1 MANRKEQTELFRTIW
16 AIANDLRGAVDG
28 WTFKAYVL
36 GAIFYRYISEDICR
50 YVAEIQ
56 EKAGVPDFDYSA
68 MSDEEAETAHEM
80 IVDEKGYFILPSQLF
95 KNVLKTAEQDEN
107 LNEHLGKIFRAIESS
122 PGDKPSKEK
131 IAGLFSDFA
140 VDNTMIGNTV
150 GIRNKL
156 LAKLLKR
163 VDEMDLSQHL
173 EDNHNDTFGDAYEFL
188 MKMYASQAGKS
199 GGEFFTPQEV
209 SELIAEIAAWGTED
223 IKRVYDPACGS
234 GSLLLKFQKIHGRD
248 LEGLKFYGQ
257 EINPTTFNLCRSNM
271 FLHHVN
277 YNDFDICLNDTLL
290 HPEHIDMVKDGKG
303 CFDCIVS
310 NPPYAMK
317 WVGKE
322 NPLLMNDP
330 RYADAGVLAPVSAA
344 DFAFILH
351 MYYHLKDSG
360 CCAIVEYPG
369 LLSRG
374 GAEKRIREYLLKE
387 NAIDTIIQLPE
398 NLFFGV
404 SIPTCII
411 VIKKQARRAGD
422 DKVLFIDASREFYKD
437 GNKNYLSKDNQANI
451 FNYYVKREEIDNISK
466 LVSVDDIIA
475 NNVNLSVS
483 AYVKQEDIK
492 EEIDITDINERLNNS
507 HDANKGIIS
516 EVNEL
521 RKHVD
526 EVIKCDYNAPMVMIP
541 LYCLLDYEQPTK
553 YIVKSTD
560 YDDSYKTPV
569 LTAGQ
574 SFILGYTNETEGIYH
589 ASKDNPVIIF
599 DDFVT
604 SFHWVDFDFKV
615 KSSAIKILKPK
626 NDYNLRFIYY
636 GMLGIQFKPKEHARH
651 WISLYS
657 KFQVPYPKEFVDV
670 ANIVNKINVFTD
682 LISKLQ
688 EEIELRQKQYEYYRE
703 KLLTFE

>member
-36 GAIFYRYISEDICR
+36 GAIFYRYISEDICQ
-50 YVAEIQ
+50 YVAELQ
-56 EKAGVPDFDYSA
+56 AAAGVHDFDYSA

-188 MKMYASQAGKS
+188 MKMYASKAGKS

-234 GSLLLKFQKIHGRD
+234 GSLLLKFQKIHGRK

-277 YNDFDICLNDTLL
+277 YNDFDIRLNDTLL
-290 HPEHIDMVKDGKG
+290 HPEHIDMVRDGKG

-310 NPPYAMK
+310 NPPYSLK

-330 RYADAGVLAPVSAA
+330 RYADAGVLAPASAA
-344 DFAFILH
+344 DLAFVLH

-360 CCAIVEYPG
+360 CCAIVEFPG
-369 LLSRG
+369 VLYRG
-374 GAEKRIREYLLKE
+374 GAEKKIREYLLNE
-387 NAIDTIIQLPE
+387 NAIDAIIQMPA

-404 SIPTCII
+404 SIATCII
-411 VIKKQARRAGD
+411 VLKKQGRRAGD
-422 DKVLFIDASREFYKD
+422 DKVLFIDASHEFVKD
-437 GNKNYLSKDNQANI
+437 GNSNYLSEENQQNI
-451 FNYYVKREEIDNISK
+451 FNYYKNREDKQYISK
-466 LVSVDDIIA
+466 LVSTADIIA
-475 NNVNLSVS
+475 NECSLNVSS
-483 AYVKQEDIK
+483 YVEQEDTREKIK
-492 EEIDITDINERLNNS
+492 IEEVNERLRTVV
-507 HDANKGIIS
+507 S
-516 EVNEL
+516 ESNAL
-521 RKHVD
+521 R
-526 EVIKCDYNAPMVMIP
+526 
-541 LYCLLDYEQPTK
+541 EQ
-553 YIVKSTD
+553 I
-560 YDDSYKTPV
+560 
-569 LTAGQ
+569 
-574 SFILGYTNETEGIYH
+574 E
-589 ASKDNPVIIF
+589 
-599 DDFVT
+599 
-604 SFHWVDFDFKV
+604 
-615 KSSAIKILKPK
+615 KILA
-626 NDYNLRFIYY
+626 L
-636 GMLGIQFKPKEHARH
+636 
-651 WISLYS
+651 
-657 KFQVPYPKEFVDV
+657 
-670 ANIVNKINVFTD
+670 
-682 LISKLQ
+682 
-688 EEIELRQKQYEYYRE
+688 
-703 KLLTFE
+703 

>member
-50 YVAEIQ
+50 YVAKIQ
-56 EKAGVPDFDYSA
+56 AEAGEANFDYAA
-68 MSDEEAETAHEM
+68 MSDDDAETAHDM
-80 IVDEKGYFILPSQLF
+80 IVDEMGYFIKPSQLF
-95 KNVLKTAEQDEN
+95 KNVLKMAEQDEN

-188 MKMYASQAGKS
+188 MKMYASKAGKS

-234 GSLLLKFQKIHGRD
+234 GSLLLKFQKIHGRN

-277 YNDFDICLNDTLL
+277 YNDFDIRLNDTLL

-310 NPPYAMK
+310 NPPYSLK

-330 RYADAGVLAPVSAA
+330 RYADAGILAPGNAA
-344 DFAFILH
+344 DMAFVLH
-351 MYYHLKDSG
+351 MYYHLKDTG
-360 CCAIVEYPG
+360 CCAIVEFPG
-369 LLSRG
+369 VLYRS
-374 GAEKRIREYLLKE
+374 GAEKKIREYLLKE
-387 NAIDTIIQLPE
+387 NAIDAIIQMPE

-404 SIPTCII
+404 NIATCII
-411 VIKKQARRAGD
+411 VLKKQARRAGD
-422 DKVLFIDASREFYKD
+422 DKVLFINASREYYKE
-437 GNKNYLSKDNQANI
+437 GNKNYLSEDNQKNI
-451 FNYYVKREEIDNISK
+451 LGYYSARENKDYISR
-466 LVSVDDIIA
+466 LVTTDEIIA
-475 NNVNLSVS
+475 NGCNLSVA
-483 AYVKQEDIK
+483 AYVESEDTRG
-492 EEIDITDINERLNNS
+492 EIDIQ
-507 HDANKGIIS
+507 
-516 EVNEL
+516 EVNQRL
-521 RKHVD
+521 GTLVD
-526 EVIKCDYNAPMVMIP
+526 ERNLLYEKIDAIIKEIGDY
-541 LYCLLDYEQPTK
+541 
-553 YIVKSTD
+553 
-560 YDDSYKTPV
+560 
-569 LTAGQ
+569 
-574 SFILGYTNETEGIYH
+574 
-589 ASKDNPVIIF
+589 
-599 DDFVT
+599 
-604 SFHWVDFDFKV
+604 
-615 KSSAIKILKPK
+615 
-626 NDYNLRFIYY
+626 
-636 GMLGIQFKPKEHARH
+636 
-651 WISLYS
+651 
-657 KFQVPYPKEFVDV
+657 
-670 ANIVNKINVFTD
+670 
-682 LISKLQ
+682 
-688 EEIELRQKQYEYYRE
+688 
-703 KLLTFE
+703 

>member
-36 GAIFYRYISEDICR
+36 GAIFYRYISEDICQ
-50 YVAEIQ
+50 YVAELQ
-56 EKAGVPDFDYSA
+56 AAAGVPDFDYSA

-95 KNVLKTAEQDEN
+95 KNVLKTADDDEN

-150 GIRNKL
+150 GIRNILLRKL
-156 LAKLLKR
+156 LHR

-234 GSLLLKFQKIHGRD
+234 GSLLLKFQKIHGRK

-277 YNDFDICLNDTLL
+277 YNDFDIALNDTLL
-290 HPEHIDMVKDGKG
+290 HPEHINMVKDGKG

-310 NPPYAMK
+310 NPPYALK
-317 WVGKE
+317 WIGKE
-322 NPLLMNDP
+322 NPLLLNDP
-330 RYADAGVLAPVSAA
+330 RYADAGVLAPPSAA

-360 CCAIVEYPG
+360 CCAVVEFPG
-369 LLSRG
+369 ILYRG
-374 GAEKRIREYLLKE
+374 GAEKKIREYLLKE
-387 NAIDTIIQLPE
+387 NAIDTVIQLPP
-398 NLFFGV
+398 NLFYGV
-404 SIPTCII
+404 GIATCI
-411 VIKKQARRAGD
+411 VVLKKQGRRAGD
-422 DKVLFIDASREFYKD
+422 DKVLFIDASREFIKD
-437 GNKNYLSKDNQANI
+437 GNKNYLSEDNQKNI
-451 FNYYVKREEIDNISK
+451 FEYYKKRENIDYISR
-466 LVSVDDIIA
+466 LVSTEDIIS
-475 NNVNLSVS
+475 NECNLNVS
-483 AYVKQEDIK
+483 AYVEQEDTREK
-492 EEIDITDINERLNNS
+492 INIE
-507 HDANKGIIS
+507 
-516 EVNEL
+516 EVNNRL
-521 RKHVD
+521 RTVVS
-526 EVIKCDYNAPMVMIP
+526 ESNA
-541 LYCLLDYEQPTK
+541 LREQIDK
-553 YIVKSTD
+553 
-560 YDDSYKTPV
+560 
-569 LTAGQ
+569 
-574 SFILGYTNETEGIYH
+574 
-589 ASKDNPVIIF
+589 IF
-599 DDFVT
+599 D
-604 SFHWVDFDFKV
+604 
-615 KSSAIKILKPK
+615 L
-626 NDYNLRFIYY
+626 
-636 GMLGIQFKPKEHARH
+636 
-651 WISLYS
+651 
-657 KFQVPYPKEFVDV
+657 
-670 ANIVNKINVFTD
+670 
-682 LISKLQ
+682 
-688 EEIELRQKQYEYYRE
+688 
-703 KLLTFE
+703 